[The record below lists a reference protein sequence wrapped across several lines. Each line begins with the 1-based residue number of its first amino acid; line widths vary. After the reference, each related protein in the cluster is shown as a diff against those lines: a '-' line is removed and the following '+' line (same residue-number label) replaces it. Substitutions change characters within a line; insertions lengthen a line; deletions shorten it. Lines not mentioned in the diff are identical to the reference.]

1 MNTDVIII
9 GMGPAGATAAIYVK
23 RAGLDAIVFEGFAPG
38 GQVSTTDRIENYPG
52 YVSIEGY
59 ELAMKFAEQA
69 KTCGADIRY
78 EQIESV
84 DLAKKTVTTS
94 KGSYT
99 ARAVIICGGA
109 KRRNL
114 GVDGEE
120 KLIGRGVS
128 YCAVCDGGFYK
139 DKLTAVVGG
148 GDTAVTDAIY
158 LSRLAKKVYLIH
170 RRDEFRAARSKVEQL
185 KAIANVEFLLSARV
199 TSLNT
204 DDSGSL
210 SSIDIDQNGSKH
222 RLDVNGLFV
231 AVGSTPDTTLYKDS
245 GIEVDTAGYIVT
257 NEHMETSLPFVY
269 AAGDIRS
276 KPVRQIITAASDGAV
291 AAVSCAEALESLNV

>member
-84 DLAKKTVTTS
+84 DLVKKTVTTA

-139 DKLTAVVGG
+139 DKITAVVGG

-185 KAIANVEFLLSARV
+185 K
-199 TSLNT
+199 
-204 DDSGSL
+204 
-210 SSIDIDQNGSKH
+210 
-222 RLDVNGLFV
+222 
-231 AVGSTPDTTLYKDS
+231 
-245 GIEVDTAGYIVT
+245 
-257 NEHMETSLPFVY
+257 
-269 AAGDIRS
+269 
-276 KPVRQIITAASDGAV
+276 SDRKSV
-291 AAVSCAEALESLNV
+291 V